1 MSDYPMLISNKLHSF
16 RNFMLQ
22 RYSILRI
29 FTPYYIII
37 MAEKKSSVTFE
48 TIMRDLKAKKYAP
61 VYVLMGDESYYIDRI
76 TDYIADN
83 VLDPDDR
90 DFNQTVVFGADTTAA
105 QVVDMA
111 KGYPVMPAAH
121 RVVIVKEA
129 QGLKSLDALERYFEK
144 PLASTV
150 LVIAYKNG
158 TIDRRKKVV
167 GKAEAVGV
175 VFESKK
181 KRDYELPAFIEAYLK
196 KNHVAIDTKSAAMI
210 AEHIGADLSRLIS
223 ELDKVMISLPDDDRR
238 VTPDVVE
245 REIGVSKEFNIFE
258 LKTAIIERNVFKANQ
273 IVKYFDK
280 NPKAGSL
287 FSCLPLL
294 YTYFQNLMV
303 AFYAPDKNND
313 NNLAAFLELKSVW
326 GLKDYRVGMRNF
338 SAMKTLQILA
348 KIRET
353 DAKSKG
359 LDSLNTSTDD
369 LMRELIFFIL
379 H

>member
-1 MSDYPMLISNKLHSF
+1 
-16 RNFMLQ
+16 
-22 RYSILRI
+22 
-29 FTPYYIII
+29 
-37 MAEKKSSVTFE
+37 MAEKKATVTFDA
-48 TIMRDLKAKKYAP
+48 IMRDLKSGKYAP
-61 VYVLMGDESYYIDRI
+61 VYILMGDESYYIDRI
-76 TDYIADN
+76 TDYIAEN

-105 QVVDMA
+105 QVADMA

-144 PLASTV
+144 PLASTL

-181 KRDYELPAFIEAYLK
+181 KRDYELPTFIETYLK
-196 KNHVAIDTKSAAMI
+196 KNHVAIDPKSAAMI

-223 ELDKVMISLPDDDRR
+223 ELDKVMISLPDDNRR
-238 VTPDVVE
+238 VTPDIVE

-294 YTYFQNLMV
+294 YMFFQNLMV

-326 GLKDYRVGMRNF
+326 ALKDYRVGMRNF

>member
-1 MSDYPMLISNKLHSF
+1 
-16 RNFMLQ
+16 
-22 RYSILRI
+22 
-29 FTPYYIII
+29 

-196 KNHVAIDTKSAAMI
+196 KNHVTIDTKSAAMI

>member
-1 MSDYPMLISNKLHSF
+1 
-16 RNFMLQ
+16 
-22 RYSILRI
+22 
-29 FTPYYIII
+29 

-83 VLDPDDR
+83 VLAPDDR

-144 PLASTV
+144 PLASTL

-287 FSCLPLL
+287 FSCLPLI

>member
-1 MSDYPMLISNKLHSF
+1 
-16 RNFMLQ
+16 
-22 RYSILRI
+22 
-29 FTPYYIII
+29 
-37 MAEKKSSVTFE
+37 MAEKKATVTFDA
-48 TIMRDLKAKKYAP
+48 IMRDLKSGKYAP
-61 VYVLMGDESYYIDRI
+61 VYILMGDESYYIDRI
-76 TDYIADN
+76 TDYIAEN

-90 DFNQTVVFGADTTAA
+90 DFNQAVVFGADTTAA

-111 KGYPVMPAAH
+111 KGYPVMPATH

-144 PLASTV
+144 PLASTL

-181 KRDYELPAFIEAYLK
+181 KRDYELPTFIETYLK
-196 KNHVAIDTKSAAMI
+196 KNHVAIDPKSAAMI

-223 ELDKVMISLPDDDRR
+223 ELDKVMISLPDDNRR
-238 VTPDVVE
+238 VTPDIVE

-258 LKTAIIERNVFKANQ
+258 LRTAIIERNVFKANQ

-294 YTYFQNLMV
+294 YTFFQNLMV

-326 GLKDYRVGMRNF
+326 ALKDYRVGMRNF

-369 LMRELIFFIL
+369 LMRELVFFIL

>member
-1 MSDYPMLISNKLHSF
+1 
-16 RNFMLQ
+16 
-22 RYSILRI
+22 
-29 FTPYYIII
+29 
-37 MAEKKSSVTFE
+37 MAEKKATVTFDA
-48 TIMRDLKAKKYAP
+48 IMRDLKSGKYAP
-61 VYVLMGDESYYIDRI
+61 VYILMGDESYYIDRI
-76 TDYIADN
+76 TDYIAEN

-111 KGYPVMPAAH
+111 KGYPVIPATH

-144 PLASTV
+144 PLASTL

-181 KRDYELPAFIEAYLK
+181 KRDYELPAFIETYLK
-196 KNHVAIDTKSAAMI
+196 KNHVAIDPKSAAMI

-223 ELDKVMISLPDDDRR
+223 ELDKVMISLPDDNRR
-238 VTPDVVE
+238 VTPDIVE

-294 YTYFQNLMV
+294 YTFFQNLMV

-326 GLKDYRVGMRNF
+326 ALKDYRVGMRNF

>member
-1 MSDYPMLISNKLHSF
+1 
-16 RNFMLQ
+16 
-22 RYSILRI
+22 
-29 FTPYYIII
+29 
-37 MAEKKSSVTFE
+37 MAEKKATVTFDA
-48 TIMRDLKAKKYAP
+48 IMRDLKSGKYAP
-61 VYVLMGDESYYIDRI
+61 VYILMGDESYYIDRI
-76 TDYIADN
+76 TDYIAEN

-129 QGLKSLDALERYFEK
+129 QGLKSLDALERYFER
-144 PLASTV
+144 PLASTL
-150 LVIAYKNG
+150 LVIAYKNR

-181 KRDYELPAFIEAYLK
+181 KRDYELPTFIETYLK
-196 KNHVAIDTKSAAMI
+196 KNHVAIDPKSAAMI

-223 ELDKVMISLPDDDRR
+223 ELDKVMISLPDDNRR
-238 VTPDVVE
+238 VTPDIVE

-294 YTYFQNLMV
+294 YTFFQNLMV

-326 GLKDYRVGMRNF
+326 ALKDYRVGMRNF

>member
-1 MSDYPMLISNKLHSF
+1 
-16 RNFMLQ
+16 
-22 RYSILRI
+22 
-29 FTPYYIII
+29 
-37 MAEKKSSVTFE
+37 MAEKKATVTFDA
-48 TIMRDLKAKKYAP
+48 IMRDLKSGKYAP
-61 VYVLMGDESYYIDRI
+61 VYILMGDESYYIDRI
-76 TDYIADN
+76 TDYIAEN

-144 PLASTV
+144 PLASTL

-158 TIDRRKKVV
+158 SIDRRKKVV

-181 KRDYELPAFIEAYLK
+181 KRDYELPAFIETYLK
-196 KNHVAIDTKSAAMI
+196 KNHVAIDPKSAAMI

-223 ELDKVMISLPDDDRR
+223 ELDKVMISLPDDNRR
-238 VTPDVVE
+238 VTPDIVE

-258 LKTAIIERNVFKANQ
+258 LRTAIIERNVFKANQ

-294 YTYFQNLMV
+294 YTFFQNLMV

-326 GLKDYRVGMRNF
+326 ALKDYRVGMRNF

>member
-1 MSDYPMLISNKLHSF
+1 
-16 RNFMLQ
+16 
-22 RYSILRI
+22 
-29 FTPYYIII
+29 
-37 MAEKKSSVTFE
+37 MAEKKATVTFDA
-48 TIMRDLKAKKYAP
+48 IMRDLKSGKYAP
-61 VYVLMGDESYYIDRI
+61 VYILMGDESYYIDRI
-76 TDYIADN
+76 TDYIAEN
-83 VLDPDDR
+83 VLEPDDR
-90 DFNQTVVFGADTTAA
+90 DFNQAVVFGADTTAA

-144 PLASTV
+144 PLASTL

-181 KRDYELPAFIEAYLK
+181 KRDYELPAFIETYLK
-196 KNHVAIDTKSAAMI
+196 KNHVAIDPKSAAMI

-223 ELDKVMISLPDDDRR
+223 ELDKVMISLPDDNRR
-238 VTPDVVE
+238 VTPDIVE

-294 YTYFQNLMV
+294 YTFFQNLMV

-326 GLKDYRVGMRNF
+326 ALKDYRVGMRNF

-369 LMRELIFFIL
+369 LMRELVFFIL

>member
-1 MSDYPMLISNKLHSF
+1 
-16 RNFMLQ
+16 
-22 RYSILRI
+22 
-29 FTPYYIII
+29 
-37 MAEKKSSVTFE
+37 MAEKKATVTFDA
-48 TIMRDLKAKKYAP
+48 IMRDLKSGKYAP
-61 VYVLMGDESYYIDRI
+61 VYILMGDESYYIDRI
-76 TDYIADN
+76 TDYIAEN
-83 VLDPDDR
+83 VLEPDDR

-111 KGYPVMPAAH
+111 KGYPVMPATH

-144 PLASTV
+144 PLASTL

-181 KRDYELPAFIEAYLK
+181 KRDYELPTFIETYLK
-196 KNHVAIDTKSAAMI
+196 KNHVAIDPKSAAMI

-223 ELDKVMISLPDDDRR
+223 ELDKVMISLPDDNRR
-238 VTPDVVE
+238 VTPDIVE

-258 LKTAIIERNVFKANQ
+258 LRTAIIERNVFKANQ

-294 YTYFQNLMV
+294 YTFFQNLMV

-326 GLKDYRVGMRNF
+326 ALKDYRVGMHNF

>member
-1 MSDYPMLISNKLHSF
+1 
-16 RNFMLQ
+16 
-22 RYSILRI
+22 
-29 FTPYYIII
+29 
-37 MAEKKSSVTFE
+37 MAEKKATVTFDA
-48 TIMRDLKAKKYAP
+48 IMRDLKSGKYAP
-61 VYVLMGDESYYIDRI
+61 VYIFMGDESYYIDRI
-76 TDYIADN
+76 TDYIAEN

-144 PLASTV
+144 PLASTL

-181 KRDYELPAFIEAYLK
+181 KRDYELPAFIETYLK
-196 KNHVAIDTKSAAMI
+196 KNHVAIDPKSAAMI

-223 ELDKVMISLPDDDRR
+223 ELDKVMISLPDDNRR
-238 VTPDVVE
+238 VTPDIVE

-294 YTYFQNLMV
+294 YTFFQNLMV

-326 GLKDYRVGMRNF
+326 ALKDYRVGMRNF

>member
-1 MSDYPMLISNKLHSF
+1 
-16 RNFMLQ
+16 
-22 RYSILRI
+22 
-29 FTPYYIII
+29 
-37 MAEKKSSVTFE
+37 MAEKKATVTFDA
-48 TIMRDLKAKKYAP
+48 IMRDLKSGKYAP
-61 VYVLMGDESYYIDRI
+61 VYILMGDESYYIDRI
-76 TDYIADN
+76 TDYIAEN

-111 KGYPVMPAAH
+111 KGYPVMPATH

-144 PLASTV
+144 PLASTL

-181 KRDYELPAFIEAYLK
+181 KRDYELPAFIETYLK
-196 KNHVAIDTKSAAMI
+196 KNHVAIDPKSAAMI

-223 ELDKVMISLPDDDRR
+223 ELDKVMISLPDDNRR
-238 VTPDVVE
+238 VTPDIVE

-258 LKTAIIERNVFKANQ
+258 LRTAIIERNVFKANQ

-294 YTYFQNLMV
+294 YTFFQNLMV

-326 GLKDYRVGMRNF
+326 ALKDYRVGMRNF

>member
-1 MSDYPMLISNKLHSF
+1 
-16 RNFMLQ
+16 
-22 RYSILRI
+22 
-29 FTPYYIII
+29 
-37 MAEKKSSVTFE
+37 MAENKATVTFDA
-48 TIMRDLKAKKYAP
+48 IMRDLKSGKYAP
-61 VYVLMGDESYYIDRI
+61 VYILMGDESYYIDRI
-76 TDYIADN
+76 TDYIAEN

-144 PLASTV
+144 PLASTL

-181 KRDYELPAFIEAYLK
+181 KRDYELPTFIETYLK
-196 KNHVAIDTKSAAMI
+196 KNHVAIDPKSAAMI

-223 ELDKVMISLPDDDRR
+223 ELDKVMISLPDDNRR
-238 VTPDVVE
+238 VTPDIVE

-258 LKTAIIERNVFKANQ
+258 LRTAIIERNVFKANQ

-294 YTYFQNLMV
+294 YTFFQNLMV

-326 GLKDYRVGMRNF
+326 ALKDYRVGMRNF

>member
-1 MSDYPMLISNKLHSF
+1 
-16 RNFMLQ
+16 
-22 RYSILRI
+22 
-29 FTPYYIII
+29 

-105 QVVDMA
+105 QVVDMT

>member
-1 MSDYPMLISNKLHSF
+1 
-16 RNFMLQ
+16 
-22 RYSILRI
+22 
-29 FTPYYIII
+29 
-37 MAEKKSSVTFE
+37 MAEKKATVTFDA
-48 TIMRDLKAKKYAP
+48 IMRDLKSGKYAP
-61 VYVLMGDESYYIDRI
+61 VYILMGDESYYIDRI
-76 TDYIADN
+76 TDYIAEN
-83 VLDPDDR
+83 VLEPDDR

-144 PLASTV
+144 PLASTL

-181 KRDYELPAFIEAYLK
+181 KRDYELPAFIETYLK
-196 KNHVAIDTKSAAMI
+196 KNHVAIDPKSAAMI

-223 ELDKVMISLPDDDRR
+223 ELDKVMISLPDDNRR
-238 VTPDVVE
+238 VTPDIVE

-294 YTYFQNLMV
+294 YTFFQNLMV

-313 NNLAAFLELKSVW
+313 NDLAAFLELKSVW
-326 GLKDYRVGMRNF
+326 ALKDYRVGMRNF

>member
-1 MSDYPMLISNKLHSF
+1 
-16 RNFMLQ
+16 
-22 RYSILRI
+22 
-29 FTPYYIII
+29 
-37 MAEKKSSVTFE
+37 MAEKKATVTFDA
-48 TIMRDLKAKKYAP
+48 IMRDLKSGKYAP
-61 VYVLMGDESYYIDRI
+61 VYILMGDESYYIDRI
-76 TDYIADN
+76 TDYIAEN
-83 VLDPDDR
+83 VLEPDDR

-144 PLASTV
+144 PLASTL

-167 GKAEAVGV
+167 GKAEAAGV

-181 KRDYELPAFIEAYLK
+181 KRDYELPAFIETYLK
-196 KNHVAIDTKSAAMI
+196 KNHVAIDPKSAAMI

-223 ELDKVMISLPDDDRR
+223 ELDKVMISLPDDNRR
-238 VTPDVVE
+238 VTPDIVE

-258 LKTAIIERNVFKANQ
+258 LRTAIIERNVFKANQ

-294 YTYFQNLMV
+294 YTFFQNLMV

-326 GLKDYRVGMRNF
+326 ALKDYRVGMRNF

>member
-1 MSDYPMLISNKLHSF
+1 
-16 RNFMLQ
+16 
-22 RYSILRI
+22 
-29 FTPYYIII
+29 

-90 DFNQTVVFGADTTAA
+90 DFNQTVVFGVDTTAA

-181 KRDYELPAFIEAYLK
+181 KRDYELPAFIETYLK

>member
-1 MSDYPMLISNKLHSF
+1 
-16 RNFMLQ
+16 
-22 RYSILRI
+22 
-29 FTPYYIII
+29 

-167 GKAEAVGV
+167 GKAEVVGV

-181 KRDYELPAFIEAYLK
+181 KRDYELPAFIETYLK

>member
-1 MSDYPMLISNKLHSF
+1 
-16 RNFMLQ
+16 
-22 RYSILRI
+22 
-29 FTPYYIII
+29 
-37 MAEKKSSVTFE
+37 MAEKKATVTFDA
-48 TIMRDLKAKKYAP
+48 IMRDLKSGKYAP
-61 VYVLMGDESYYIDRI
+61 VYILMGDESYYIDRI
-76 TDYIADN
+76 TDYIAEN
-83 VLDPDDR
+83 VLEPDDR

-144 PLASTV
+144 PLASTL

-181 KRDYELPAFIEAYLK
+181 KRDYELPAFVETYLK
-196 KNHVAIDTKSAAMI
+196 KNHVAIDPKSAAMI

-223 ELDKVMISLPDDDRR
+223 ELDKVMISLPDDNRR
-238 VTPDVVE
+238 VTPDIVE

-258 LKTAIIERNVFKANQ
+258 LRTAIIERNVFKANQ

-294 YTYFQNLMV
+294 YTFFQNLMV

-326 GLKDYRVGMRNF
+326 ALKDYRVGMRNF

>member
-1 MSDYPMLISNKLHSF
+1 
-16 RNFMLQ
+16 
-22 RYSILRI
+22 
-29 FTPYYIII
+29 
-37 MAEKKSSVTFE
+37 MAEKKATVTFDA
-48 TIMRDLKAKKYAP
+48 IMRDLKSGKYAP
-61 VYVLMGDESYYIDRI
+61 VYILMGDESYYIDRI
-76 TDYIADN
+76 TDYIAEN

-144 PLASTV
+144 PLASTL

-181 KRDYELPAFIEAYLK
+181 KRDYELPAFIETYLK
-196 KNHVAIDTKSAAMI
+196 KNHVAIDPKSAAMI

-223 ELDKVMISLPDDDRR
+223 ELDKVMISLPDDNRR
-238 VTPDVVE
+238 VTPDIVE

-258 LKTAIIERNVFKANQ
+258 LRTAIIERNVFKANQ

-294 YTYFQNLMV
+294 YTFFQNLMV

-313 NNLAAFLELKSVW
+313 NNLAAFLELKSLW
-326 GLKDYRVGMRNF
+326 ALKDYRVGMRNF

>member
-1 MSDYPMLISNKLHSF
+1 MLCMSFCVFLHLII
-16 RNFMLQ
+16 
-22 RYSILRI
+22 Y
-29 FTPYYIII
+29 II
-37 MAEKKSSVTFE
+37 MAEKKATVTFDA
-48 TIMRDLKAKKYAP
+48 IMRDLKSGKYAP
-61 VYVLMGDESYYIDRI
+61 VYILMGDESYYIDRI
-76 TDYIADN
+76 TDYIAEN

-144 PLASTV
+144 PLASTL

-181 KRDYELPAFIEAYLK
+181 KRDYELPAFIETYLK
-196 KNHVAIDTKSAAMI
+196 KNHVAIDPKSAAMI

-326 GLKDYRVGMRNF
+326 ALKDYRVGMRNF

>member
-1 MSDYPMLISNKLHSF
+1 
-16 RNFMLQ
+16 
-22 RYSILRI
+22 
-29 FTPYYIII
+29 
-37 MAEKKSSVTFE
+37 MAEKKATVTFDA
-48 TIMRDLKAKKYAP
+48 IMRDLKSGKYAP
-61 VYVLMGDESYYIDRI
+61 VYILMGDESYYIDRI
-76 TDYIADN
+76 TDYIAEN
-83 VLDPDDR
+83 VLAPDDR

-144 PLASTV
+144 PLASTL

-167 GKAEAVGV
+167 GKAETVGV

-181 KRDYELPAFIEAYLK
+181 KRDYELPAFIETYLK
-196 KNHVAIDTKSAAMI
+196 KNHVAIDPKSAAMI

-223 ELDKVMISLPDDDRR
+223 ELDKVMISLPDDNRR
-238 VTPDVVE
+238 VTPDIVE

-294 YTYFQNLMV
+294 YTFFQNLMV

-326 GLKDYRVGMRNF
+326 ALKDYRVGMRNF

>member
-1 MSDYPMLISNKLHSF
+1 
-16 RNFMLQ
+16 
-22 RYSILRI
+22 
-29 FTPYYIII
+29 
-37 MAEKKSSVTFE
+37 MAEKKATVTFDA
-48 TIMRDLKAKKYAP
+48 IMRDLKSGKYAP
-61 VYVLMGDESYYIDRI
+61 VYILMGDESYYIDRI
-76 TDYIADN
+76 TDYIAEN

-144 PLASTV
+144 PLASTL

-158 TIDRRKKVV
+158 TVDRRKKVV

-181 KRDYELPAFIEAYLK
+181 KRDYELPAFIETYLK
-196 KNHVAIDTKSAAMI
+196 KNHVAIDPKSAAMI

-223 ELDKVMISLPDDDRR
+223 ELDKVMISLPDDNRR
-238 VTPDVVE
+238 VTPDIVE

-294 YTYFQNLMV
+294 YTFFQNLMV

-326 GLKDYRVGMRNF
+326 ALKDYRVGMRNF

-369 LMRELIFFIL
+369 LMRELVFFIL

>member
-1 MSDYPMLISNKLHSF
+1 
-16 RNFMLQ
+16 
-22 RYSILRI
+22 
-29 FTPYYIII
+29 

-111 KGYPVMPAAH
+111 KGYLVMPAAH

>member
-1 MSDYPMLISNKLHSF
+1 
-16 RNFMLQ
+16 
-22 RYSILRI
+22 
-29 FTPYYIII
+29 
-37 MAEKKSSVTFE
+37 MAEKKATVTFDA
-48 TIMRDLKAKKYAP
+48 IMRDLKSGKYAP
-61 VYVLMGDESYYIDRI
+61 VYILMGDESYYIDRI
-76 TDYIADN
+76 TDYIAEN
-83 VLDPDDR
+83 VLDPDGR

-144 PLASTV
+144 PLASTL

-181 KRDYELPAFIEAYLK
+181 KRDYELPTFIETYLK
-196 KNHVAIDTKSAAMI
+196 KNHVAIDPKSAAMI

-223 ELDKVMISLPDDDRR
+223 ELDKVMISLPDDNRR
-238 VTPDVVE
+238 VTPDIVE

-294 YTYFQNLMV
+294 YTFFQNLMV

-326 GLKDYRVGMRNF
+326 ALKDYRVGMRNF

>member
-1 MSDYPMLISNKLHSF
+1 
-16 RNFMLQ
+16 
-22 RYSILRI
+22 
-29 FTPYYIII
+29 
-37 MAEKKSSVTFE
+37 MAEKKSSVTFD
-48 TIMRDLKAKKYAP
+48 TVMRDLKAKKYAP
-61 VYVLMGDESYYIDRI
+61 VYILMGDESYYIDRV
-76 TDYIADN
+76 TDYIEKN
-83 VLDPDDR
+83 VLEPDDR
-90 DFNQTVVFGADTTAA
+90 DFNQTVVFGADVTAA

-111 KGYPVMPAAH
+111 KGYPVMPATH

-129 QGLKSLDALERYFEK
+129 QGLKSFDALERYFEK
-144 PLASTV
+144 PLVSTV

-158 TIDRRKKVV
+158 TIDRRKKVI
-167 GKAEAVGV
+167 GKAESVGV
-175 VFESKK
+175 VLESKK
-181 KRDYELPAFIEAYLK
+181 KRDYELPTFIETYLK
-196 KNHVAIDTKSAAMI
+196 KNNVAIDPKSASMI

-223 ELDKVMISLPDDDRR
+223 ELDKVMISLPDDNRR
-238 VTPDVVE
+238 VTPDIVE

-294 YTYFQNLMV
+294 YTYFQNLML

-338 SAMKTLQILA
+338 SAMKTLQILS
-348 KIRET
+348 KIREI

>member
-1 MSDYPMLISNKLHSF
+1 
-16 RNFMLQ
+16 
-22 RYSILRI
+22 
-29 FTPYYIII
+29 
-37 MAEKKSSVTFE
+37 MAEKKATVTFDA
-48 TIMRDLKAKKYAP
+48 IMRDLKSGKYAP
-61 VYVLMGDESYYIDRI
+61 VYILMGDESYYIDRI
-76 TDYIADN
+76 TDYIAEN
-83 VLDPDDR
+83 VLEPDDR

-111 KGYPVMPAAH
+111 KGYPVMPATH

-144 PLASTV
+144 PLASTL

-181 KRDYELPAFIEAYLK
+181 KRDYELPTFIETYLK
-196 KNHVAIDTKSAAMI
+196 KNHVAIDPKSAAMI

-223 ELDKVMISLPDDDRR
+223 ELDKVMISLPDDNRR
-238 VTPDVVE
+238 VTPDIVE

-294 YTYFQNLMV
+294 YTFFQNLMV

-326 GLKDYRVGMRNF
+326 ALKDYRVGMRNF
-338 SAMKTLQILA
+338 SAMKTLQILSQ
-348 KIRET
+348 IRET

>member
-1 MSDYPMLISNKLHSF
+1 
-16 RNFMLQ
+16 
-22 RYSILRI
+22 
-29 FTPYYIII
+29 

-83 VLDPDDR
+83 VLAPDDR

-210 AEHIGADLSRLIS
+210 AEHIGADLSRLVS

>member
-1 MSDYPMLISNKLHSF
+1 
-16 RNFMLQ
+16 
-22 RYSILRI
+22 
-29 FTPYYIII
+29 

-111 KGYPVMPAAH
+111 KGYPVMSAAH

-210 AEHIGADLSRLIS
+210 ADHIGADLSRLIS

>member
-16 RNFMLQ
+16 RNFMSQ

-158 TIDRRKKVV
+158 TIDRRKKIV

>member
-1 MSDYPMLISNKLHSF
+1 
-16 RNFMLQ
+16 
-22 RYSILRI
+22 
-29 FTPYYIII
+29 
-37 MAEKKSSVTFE
+37 MAEKKATVTFDA
-48 TIMRDLKAKKYAP
+48 IMRDLKSGKYAP
-61 VYVLMGDESYYIDRI
+61 VYILMGDESYYIDRI
-76 TDYIADN
+76 TDYIAEN
-83 VLDPDDR
+83 VLEPDDR

-111 KGYPVMPAAH
+111 KGYPVMSAAH

-144 PLASTV
+144 PLASTL

-181 KRDYELPAFIEAYLK
+181 KRDYELPAFIETYLK
-196 KNHVAIDTKSAAMI
+196 KNHVAIDPKSAAMI

-223 ELDKVMISLPDDDRR
+223 ELDKVMISLPDDNRR
-238 VTPDVVE
+238 VTPDIVE

-258 LKTAIIERNVFKANQ
+258 LRTAIIERNVFKANQ

-294 YTYFQNLMV
+294 YTFFQNLMV

-326 GLKDYRVGMRNF
+326 ALKDYRVGMRNF

>member
-1 MSDYPMLISNKLHSF
+1 MLCMPFCVFLH
-16 RNFMLQ
+16 LII
-22 RYSILRI
+22 Y
-29 FTPYYIII
+29 II
-37 MAEKKSSVTFE
+37 MAEKKATVTFDA
-48 TIMRDLKAKKYAP
+48 IMRDLKSGKYAP
-61 VYVLMGDESYYIDRI
+61 VYILMGDESYYIDRI
-76 TDYIADN
+76 TDYIAEN

-144 PLASTV
+144 PLASTL

-158 TIDRRKKVV
+158 SIDRRKKVV

-181 KRDYELPAFIEAYLK
+181 KRDYELPAFIETYLK
-196 KNHVAIDTKSAAMI
+196 KNHVAIDPKSAAMI

-223 ELDKVMISLPDDDRR
+223 ELDKVMISLPDDNRR
-238 VTPDVVE
+238 VTPDIVE

-258 LKTAIIERNVFKANQ
+258 LRTAIIERNVFKANQ

-294 YTYFQNLMV
+294 YTFFQNLMV

-326 GLKDYRVGMRNF
+326 ALKDYRVGMRNF

>member
-1 MSDYPMLISNKLHSF
+1 
-16 RNFMLQ
+16 
-22 RYSILRI
+22 
-29 FTPYYIII
+29 
-37 MAEKKSSVTFE
+37 MAEKKATVTFDA
-48 TIMRDLKAKKYAP
+48 IMRDLKSGKYAP
-61 VYVLMGDESYYIDRI
+61 VYILMGDESYYIDRI
-76 TDYIADN
+76 TDYIAEN

-111 KGYPVMPAAH
+111 KGYPVMPATH

-144 PLASTV
+144 PLASTL

-181 KRDYELPAFIEAYLK
+181 KRDYELPTFIETYLK
-196 KNHVAIDTKSAAMI
+196 KNHVAIDPKSAAMI

-223 ELDKVMISLPDDDRR
+223 ELDKVMISLPDDNRR
-238 VTPDVVE
+238 VTPDIVE

-294 YTYFQNLMV
+294 YTFFQNLMV

-326 GLKDYRVGMRNF
+326 ALKDYRVGMRNF

>member
-1 MSDYPMLISNKLHSF
+1 
-16 RNFMLQ
+16 
-22 RYSILRI
+22 
-29 FTPYYIII
+29 
-37 MAEKKSSVTFE
+37 MAEKKATVTFDA
-48 TIMRDLKAKKYAP
+48 IMRDLKSGKYAP
-61 VYVLMGDESYYIDRI
+61 VYILMGDESYYIDRI
-76 TDYIADN
+76 TDYIAEN
-83 VLDPDDR
+83 VLEPDDR

-111 KGYPVMPAAH
+111 KGYPVMPATH

-144 PLASTV
+144 PLASTL

-181 KRDYELPAFIEAYLK
+181 KRDYELPTFIETYLK
-196 KNHVAIDTKSAAMI
+196 KNRVAIDPKSAAMI

-223 ELDKVMISLPDDDRR
+223 ELDKVMISLPDDNRR
-238 VTPDVVE
+238 VTPDIVE

-258 LKTAIIERNVFKANQ
+258 LRTAIIERNVFKANQ

-294 YTYFQNLMV
+294 YTFFQNLMV

-326 GLKDYRVGMRNF
+326 ALKDYRVGMRNF

-369 LMRELIFFIL
+369 LMRELVFFIL

>member
-1 MSDYPMLISNKLHSF
+1 
-16 RNFMLQ
+16 
-22 RYSILRI
+22 
-29 FTPYYIII
+29 
-37 MAEKKSSVTFE
+37 MAEKKATVTFDA
-48 TIMRDLKAKKYAP
+48 IMRDLKSGKYAP
-61 VYVLMGDESYYIDRI
+61 VYILMGDESYYIDRI
-76 TDYIADN
+76 TDYIAEN

-144 PLASTV
+144 PLASTL

-181 KRDYELPAFIEAYLK
+181 KRDYELPTFIETYLK
-196 KNHVAIDTKSAAMI
+196 KNHVVIDPKSAAMI

-223 ELDKVMISLPDDDRR
+223 ELDKVMISLPDDNRR
-238 VTPDVVE
+238 VTPDIVE

-258 LKTAIIERNVFKANQ
+258 LRTAIIERNVFKANQ

-294 YTYFQNLMV
+294 YTFFQNLMV

-326 GLKDYRVGMRNF
+326 ALKDYRVGMRNF

>member
-1 MSDYPMLISNKLHSF
+1 
-16 RNFMLQ
+16 
-22 RYSILRI
+22 
-29 FTPYYIII
+29 
-37 MAEKKSSVTFE
+37 MAEKKATVTFDA
-48 TIMRDLKAKKYAP
+48 IMRDLKSGKYAP
-61 VYVLMGDESYYIDRI
+61 VYILMGDESYYIDRI
-76 TDYIADN
+76 TDYIAEN

-144 PLASTV
+144 PLASTL

-181 KRDYELPAFIEAYLK
+181 KRDYELPAFIETYLK
-196 KNHVAIDTKSAAMI
+196 KNHVAIDPKSAAMI

-223 ELDKVMISLPDDDRR
+223 ELDKVMISLPDDNRR
-238 VTPDVVE
+238 VTPDIVE

-258 LKTAIIERNVFKANQ
+258 LRTAIIERNVFKANQ

-294 YTYFQNLMV
+294 YTFFQNLMV

-326 GLKDYRVGMRNF
+326 ALKDYRVGMRNF

-359 LDSLNTSTDD
+359 LDSLNTSTND
-369 LMRELIFFIL
+369 LMRELVFFIL